1 MDFGPPIWMSDGSCY
16 EAWHHAFLIEVFV
29 KCSAFC
35 CNKRKRNY
43 MLWWKLHVCNFG
55 YWMLMWNYSHF
66 LFKIQTSKF
75 LSLDL
80 VAVLFHFIWAIS
92 ILFFLILSMDRFYFF
107 SFAQAAAA
115 AQAGASVI
123 QIFVGRIRVISI
135 FICVIRMLNN
145 KF

>member
-1 MDFGPPIWMSDGSCY
+1 MSDGSCY

-55 YWMLMWNYSHF
+55 YWMLMLNFFHF

-123 QIFVGRIRVISI
+123 QIFVGRIRVIYI
-135 FICVIRMLNN
+135 FIWVIKSVEQQVLGYPI
-145 KF
+145 